1 MERFPMV
8 SPNHAACQP
17 DWRASRGATG
27 ATRGPRAIQK
37 ASASATKASSRVLE
51 EESNEDWRE
60 AVAVADAKKA
70 DGAKV
75 ATPTN
80 PKPPL
85 PTGIVACNHAESVN
99 SQLAKAQRAR
109 L

>member
-8 SPNHAACQP
+8 SPNDVACQS
-17 DWRASRGATG
+17 DWRVPRGVTG
-27 ATRGPRAIQK
+27 AARGPRANQK
-37 ASASATKASSRVLE
+37 AGASATKASSRVLE

-60 AVAVADAKKA
+60 PVAVADAKKA
-70 DGAKV
+70 AGAKA

-80 PKPPL
+80 PNTPL
-85 PTGIVACNHAESVN
+85 PTGIIAYNHAESVN
-99 SQLAKAQRAR
+99 SQLAKAHRAC